1 MEFEE
6 LDAAILA
13 ELMFDNQQ
21 VDDETHKKYEEL
33 ALWIVF
39 ALQAGKT
46 TKQIKRYIRS
56 QDVTAGLADRVGDF
70 VAGQY
75 AAITGKDAKG
85 VMATEVAGG
94 ETIAEVVER
103 KAVDTRLKAVRFMAR
118 AKEAIKEGVIPK
130 EMLANEI
137 DKYMLEIE
145 AMYRDMAKAG
155 REAAYAS
162 NDSEM
167 ENVRGWMS
175 VAVLDSRTSALC
187 AGLHNQ
193 FYSVKEY
200 PTRQDVPNAPPRHP
214 HCRSMLVTV
223 FYGKDI
229 RNFKGQNLETFL
241 RRNPDVA
248 REMMGKEKYRLWSEG
263 KAKIDKYIDLKGRR
277 WYRNDEIIKRLGI
290 KSDKRLQPK

>member
-6 LDAAILA
+6 LDAAILS
-13 ELMFDNQQ
+13 ELLFDNQE
-21 VDDETHKKYEEL
+21 VDDKTHKQYE
-33 ALWIVF
+33 ALLLWVIV
-39 ALQAGKT
+39 ALQTGKT

-56 QDVTAGLADRVGDF
+56 QNVTAGLAAKVEKFVG
-70 VAGQY
+70 GQY
-75 AAITGKDAKG
+75 SVITGKAGAG

-103 KAVDTRLKAVRFMAR
+103 KAFDTRLKAVRFMAR
-118 AKEAIKEGVIPK
+118 AKEAMKDSVLPK
-130 EMLANEI
+130 EMLRDEI
-137 DKYMLEIE
+137 DKYFREIE
-145 AMYRDMAKAG
+145 SMYRDMAKAG
-155 REAAYAS
+155 RESAYAA
-162 NDSEM
+162 NDAEM

-175 VAVLDSRTSALC
+175 IAVLDSRTSALC

-214 HCRSMLVTV
+214 HCRSMLITV

-248 REMMGKEKYRLWSEG
+248 REMMGKEKYRLWSDG

-277 WYRNDEIIKRLGI
+277 WYRNDEIVKRLGI